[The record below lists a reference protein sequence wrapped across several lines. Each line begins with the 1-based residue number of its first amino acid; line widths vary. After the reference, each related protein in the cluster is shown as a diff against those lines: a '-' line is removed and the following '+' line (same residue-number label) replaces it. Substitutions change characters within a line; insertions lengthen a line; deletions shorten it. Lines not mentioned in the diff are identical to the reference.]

1 MNKQKSMV
9 INFIY
14 NFLYTSLNIIF
25 PLITLPYASR
35 IIGVSGIGKVN
46 FSNSI
51 VNYFLIFASLGIPN
65 YGIMAIAKLRDDTKK
80 LSKTFSEIF
89 FINIISTWICVVT
102 YYLMIFKIN
111 YFHNNFCLF
120 IISGL
125 LIILNTFN
133 IDWLYNGLEE
143 YRYITVRSIVFKILS
158 LVLLFTT
165 VRNESD
171 YIFYALVNVVAL
183 GGNNIINMINS
194 RKIVKLKFKNLN
206 LQKHLKSIIM
216 LLSIQIAV
224 NIYINLDTTM
234 LGVLAGNVSVGLYSN
249 AIKINKIIVILLT
262 SVSTILLPRLS
273 YYVKQN
279 NISKF
284 NATTNK
290 ALKIIMLLSIPTMIG
305 TFFLSDNIIKIMF
318 GNDFLPAIITM
329 RILSPLIVILSIGNL
344 FGTQILM
351 TMGEEKKLLISVTVG
366 AIVNFVLN
374 YNIIPRMQQN
384 GAALS
389 SVIAEFIVMLIQVIL
404 AIKYIKIEINY
415 RFVLNIIISNIIMTI
430 LLLIISYF
438 IKVYY

>member
-1 MNKQKSMV
+1 
-9 INFIY
+9 
-14 NFLYTSLNIIF
+14 
-25 PLITLPYASR
+25 
-35 IIGVSGIGKVN
+35 
-46 FSNSI
+46 
-51 VNYFLIFASLGIPN
+51 
-65 YGIMAIAKLRDDTKK
+65 
-80 LSKTFSEIF
+80 
-89 FINIISTWICVVT
+89 
-102 YYLMIFKIN
+102 
-111 YFHNNFCLF
+111 
-120 IISGL
+120 
-125 LIILNTFN
+125 
-133 IDWLYNGLEE
+133 
-143 YRYITVRSIVFKILS
+143 
-158 LVLLFTT
+158 
-165 VRNESD
+165 
-171 YIFYALVNVVAL
+171 
-183 GGNNIINMINS
+183 
-194 RKIVKLKFKNLN
+194 
-206 LQKHLKSIIM
+206 M

-438 IKVYY
+438 IKSLLLNLILSVIIGGTIYVVTNILLKEKIIIDIVDEIIKKIIVRK

>member
-1 MNKQKSMV
+1 M
-9 INFIY
+9 
-14 NFLYTSLNIIF
+14 
-25 PLITLPYASR
+25 
-35 IIGVSGIGKVN
+35 
-46 FSNSI
+46 
-51 VNYFLIFASLGIPN
+51 
-65 YGIMAIAKLRDDTKK
+65 
-80 LSKTFSEIF
+80 
-89 FINIISTWICVVT
+89 
-102 YYLMIFKIN
+102 
-111 YFHNNFCLF
+111 
-120 IISGL
+120 
-125 LIILNTFN
+125 
-133 IDWLYNGLEE
+133 
-143 YRYITVRSIVFKILS
+143 
-158 LVLLFTT
+158 
-165 VRNESD
+165 
-171 YIFYALVNVVAL
+171 VAL

-438 IKVYY
+438 IKSLLLNLILSVIIGGTIYVVTNILLKEKNYY